1 MFAYPKQA
9 EFNRVVPK
17 TKIFAH
23 ARAGRR
29 LKDLFS
35 AQVEQIMWKYKLAP
49 ETINLP
55 AKAGISEIQVFELTL
70 KTGELDEDIL
80 TTIDKAI
87 PFPLLFQLVHGDR
100 IQFAAAYKRP
110 SEADSAKWVIEAC
123 FHTDW
128 FHPSSLILHPLP
140 VSLDLAALHEQ
151 LVRQHLPLPARQGE
165 SLQDQVARFLAIQAK
180 EKQCQQ
186 LDSRL
191 KQEKQFNRKVE
202 LNAALRTLRQE
213 VAALASL
220 S

>member
-1 MFAYPKQA
+1 MPSRDGGEGSFRLADRSRSSGNTNSPPK
-9 EFNRVVPK
+9 PS
-17 TKIFAH
+17 I
-23 ARAGRR
+23 
-29 LKDLFS
+29 S
-35 AQVEQIMWKYKLAP
+35 
-49 ETINLP
+49 LP
-55 AKAGISEIQVFELTL
+55 SPGISEIQVFGIAL
-70 KTGELDEDIL
+70 KTEELDESIL
-80 TTIDKAI
+80 RTIDKAI
-87 PFPLLFQLVHGDR
+87 PFPILFQLTHGDHPVR
-100 IQFAAAYKRP
+100 HLLQAAQRCRFR
-110 SEADSAKWVIEAC
+110 KWVIEAC

-191 KQEKQFNRKVE
+191 KQERS
-202 LNAALRTLRQE
+202 AAKWSSMLPAHLRQE